1 MKALNT
7 KRAAMRNMTS
17 KLPQGYPTYFVHHLD
32 TTRIFHSTTSQC

>member
-1 MKALNT
+1 MEALNT

-17 KLPQGYPTYFVHHLD
+17 KLLQGYPTYFVHHFD